1 MSHYAI
7 TISPTEAGREFNV
20 LLRGPG
26 IDPNGRQYVFA
37 NTHRCVAFAEAV
49 NFAYE
54 QGLRDGLDA
63 KKTEEGPLW
72 VVTGSTPDDLAL
84 RPESRW
90 SRFKRFWST
99 LFTSFFV

>member
-1 MSHYAI
+1 MSHYAV

-26 IDPNGRQYVFA
+26 LEPNGRQYVFA

-54 QGLRDGLDA
+54 QGLRDGSRRSKD
-63 KKTEEGPLW
+63 EGGALW
-72 VVTGSTPDDLAL
+72 VVSGSTPDDLAL
-84 RPESRW
+84 RREGHL

-99 LFTSFFV
+99 LFTSLFA

>member
-7 TISPTEAGREFNV
+7 TISPAEATKEFDV

-26 IDPNGRQYVFA
+26 IDSAGRRYTFI

-54 QGLRDGLDA
+54 QGLRDGLRQRESESGRLLVVSGATPD
-63 KKTEEGPLW
+63 TLEVRPEGP
-72 VVTGSTPDDLAL
+72 
-84 RPESRW
+84 W
-90 SRFKRFWST
+90 SRFRRLW
-99 LFTSFFV
+99 L